1 MAEKR
6 PTRPKVIDFKKEA
19 TLDYVRELAARGMY
33 EKDIALCLGYNRT
46 YFSEMKKEHPEL
58 SDALK
63 QGAARGLERVTG
75 KLLDNIDAGKE
86 ASTFF
91 YLKCKG
97 GWRDNAFGGSDGD
110 ASADNG
116 AVSQRVLASVQ
127 RTLAAR
133 RGERSED
140 SSD

>member
-6 PTRPKVIDFKKEA
+6 PTRPKVIDFNEKA

-46 YFSEMKKEHPEL
+46 YFSEMKREHPEL

-75 KLLDNIDAGKE
+75 KLLDNIDAGRE

-97 GWRDNAFGGSDGD
+97 GWRDNAFSANDDAADGD
-110 ASADNG
+110 TGSVG
-116 AVSQRVLASVQ
+116 GRVLESVR
-127 RTLAAR
+127 RTRAAR
-133 RGERSED
+133 RGERSQD
-140 SSD
+140 PTD